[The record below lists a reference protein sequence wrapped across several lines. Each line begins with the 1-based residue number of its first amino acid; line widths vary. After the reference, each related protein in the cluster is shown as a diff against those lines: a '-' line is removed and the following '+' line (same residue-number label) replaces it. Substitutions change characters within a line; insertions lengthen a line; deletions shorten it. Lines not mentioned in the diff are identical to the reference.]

1 MIITPQTLRGIY
13 VGFNTLFNKAFTE
26 TPVLYQRVAT
36 VCPSTTSEENYA
48 WLGDIP
54 GMKEWSGEREIQ
66 NLASSSY
73 TIKNKDF
80 EGTVGIPR
88 NAIEDDKIGL
98 YSPSIQMLGQS
109 AAQHPDELIFGLL
122 KSGFT
127 ELCYDGKPFFS
138 TEHPVGRKK
147 VSNKGTEKLTIESYA
162 AARAAMMG
170 FFNSKGRPLKLVPN
184 LLVVPPALEGT
195 ALSITKSEFINGT
208 TNTMKGTAEALVV
221 PDLAGSDTA
230 WYLLCTTKPIKPL
243 IYQERK
249 KPKFVS
255 KTGEQDDNVFFDK
268 Q

>member
-1 MIITPQTLRGIY
+1 
-13 VGFNTLFNKAFTE
+13 
-26 TPVLYQRVAT
+26 
-36 VCPSTTSEENYA
+36 
-48 WLGDIP
+48 
-54 GMKEWSGEREIQ
+54 
-66 NLASSSY
+66 
-73 TIKNKDF
+73 
-80 EGTVGIPR
+80 
-88 NAIEDDKIGL
+88 
-98 YSPSIQMLGQS
+98 
-109 AAQHPDELIFGLL
+109 
-122 KSGFT
+122 
-127 ELCYDGKPFFS
+127 
-138 TEHPVGRKK
+138 
-147 VSNKGTEKLTIESYA
+147 
-162 AARAAMMG
+162 MG

-268 Q
+268 QYIYGVDSRGNAGFGFWQMGYGSDGTTGGE